1 MTGKRTHTKVFLSLF
16 LAVLLLS
23 FSACAAGNKE
33 MANDSLA
40 GYAPNSAKGDY
51 SYSTSDDYEYVK
63 DAVADGMYEADAPT
77 TEAPGESEPLE
88 GADSARKLI
97 KNVSMDL
104 ETLTYDDFMAEL
116 YDRIDAAGGYVQTS
130 SENAGKYSSKYQYMR
145 SAYVTARIPAD
156 RLDFF
161 CSGVEG
167 VCNVVSRREETSDIT
182 LTYYDTESH
191 MRALQSEYETLVA
204 ILEKCTKLDDVI
216 NVQRRITD
224 VLYQIE
230 SYKTRLNNYDNLV
243 AYSTVTMSINEV
255 KEETIV
261 EEQTLGERIS
271 TGFRA
276 TMTDLREGAEDFAV
290 GFVANLPYIL
300 IWAVII
306 FGCAA
311 IISRSARRARNKRI
325 EKQAMKSQNT
335 SDSGEK

>member
-1 MTGKRTHTKVFLSLF
+1 MTGKRTGKKGILCLF
-16 LAVLLLS
+16 LAVLMLTL
-23 FSACAAGNKE
+23 SACAAEKGI
-33 MANDSLA
+33 ASNDSMSNF
-40 GYAPNSAKGDY
+40 APSDTKGDY
-51 SYSTSDDYEYVK
+51 GYSADYDYAGGVM
-63 DAVADGMYEADAPT
+63 DDGM
-77 TEAPGESEPLE
+77 EAPMQPETSTDSSTDPTQ

-97 KNVSMDL
+97 KNVSMEL
-104 ETLTYDDFMAEL
+104 ETLSYDEFIKEL
-116 YDRIDAAGGYVQTS
+116 FNRIDAAGGYVQSS
-130 SENAGKYSSKYQYMR
+130 SENAGKYSSRYQYMR
-145 SAYVTARIPAD
+145 SAYITARIPAD

-167 VCNVVSRREETSDIT
+167 ACNVVSRREETSDVT

-191 MRALQSEYETLVA
+191 MRALQSEYATLVA

-216 NVQRRITD
+216 SVQRRITD

-243 AYSTVTMSINEV
+243 AYSTVTMSVNEV

-261 EEQTLGERIS
+261 VEQTLGERIS
-271 TGFRA
+271 TGFKS

-306 FGCAA
+306 IGGVA
-311 IISRSARRARNKRI
+311 IIRASVRRSQKKRLAKRNMKPQNDADDS
-325 EKQAMKSQNT
+325 EK
-335 SDSGEK
+335 